1 METWPQYKFK
11 VHNRQESNDE
21 SNSRVHQAMMGQ
33 KKKVIY
39 IRMGYY
45 SASKRNEILTF
56 YNIVKPR
63 RHYAK

>member
-1 METWPQYKFK
+1 METCPQYKFK

-21 SNSRVHQAMMGQ
+21 SKCSSGDEGPK

-39 IRMGYY
+39 IRTRYY
-45 SASKRNEILTF
+45 SALKRKEILTF